1 MNTSIPQRVCTK
13 CKFAFPETPEFFP
26 KNKNSR
32 CGLLTWCKNCTRVQY
47 RVYDKAHR
55 PNRQRSDRP
64 NDTFKKKHERT
75 EKCCGVCGDTKPLNE
90 FGKDKYKFDGLDHR
104 CKNCIRE
111 RSRLRDRRYRDAKG
125 DPNRQK
131 DTPGYIYIVYSIGRY
146 KIGLTT
152 RPQKRIR
159 EIQSPYPVD
168 LICIIQTDN
177 MLSLE
182 NALHERFDHARKHG
196 EWFELSD
203 EDIEEIKHM
212 A

>member
-1 MNTSIPQRVCTK
+1 MTTSIPRELRT
-13 CKFAFPETPEFFP
+13 E
-26 KNKNSR
+26 
-32 CGLLTWCKNCTRVQY
+32 
-47 RVYDKAHR
+47 
-55 PNRQRSDRP
+55 
-64 NDTFKKKHERT
+64 KHNRT
-75 EKCCGVCGDTKPLNE
+75 EKCCSACGNTKPLSE

-111 RSRLRDRRYRDAKG
+111 RSRLRDRRDAKS
-125 DPNRQK
+125 DQTRPK

-168 LICIIQTDN
+168 LICIIQTND

-182 NALHERFDHARKHG
+182 NALHDRFDHARKHG